1 MAPARRH
8 DQERLHG
15 DPTTTVKESADLMA
29 ERGFI
34 ALPVV
39 DADGELIGMVTQ
51 ADLVWHRPPRSRY
64 RGTDE
69 ADAARSE
76 GPVDEPATPGRGV
89 TTSPAIAMGAG
100 SDVVDLVAAI
110 AAGCARSM
118 PIVDGNG

>member
-8 DQERLHG
+8 DEERLHG

-39 DADGELIGMVTQ
+39 DADGDLIGRETE
-51 ADLVWHRPPRSRY
+51 ADLVWHRSPRDPRY

-76 GPVDEPATPGRGV
+76 
-89 TTSPAIAMGAG
+89 
-100 SDVVDLVAAI
+100 
-110 AAGCARSM
+110 ARSM
-118 PIVDGNG
+118 SPPHPVVV

>member
-1 MAPARRH
+1 LCGTAPR
-8 DQERLHG
+8 
-15 DPTTTVKESADLMA
+15 DP
-29 ERGFI
+29 
-34 ALPVV
+34 
-39 DADGELIGMVTQ
+39 
-51 ADLVWHRPPRSRY
+51 RY

-110 AAGCARSM
+110 AARRARSM
-118 PIVDGNG
+118 PILNGTG